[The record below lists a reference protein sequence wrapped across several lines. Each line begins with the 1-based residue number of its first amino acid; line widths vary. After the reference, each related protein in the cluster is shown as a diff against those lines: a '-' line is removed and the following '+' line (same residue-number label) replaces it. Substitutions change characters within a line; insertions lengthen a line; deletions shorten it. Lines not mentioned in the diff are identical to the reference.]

1 MPGKH
6 ETLLGK
12 WQTLPRLF
20 GLKANICAL
29 ISRLYSSCLNVPS
42 VCGMHKIAKC
52 RLYTAGKSH
61 KWKTRSRLLKASKKI
76 KRSRPE
82 KFSESN
88 SVRRVA
94 YVASVGLLIDVRIA
108 SVSNSSVLKYFN
120 PKIKHDI
127 ERSLRL
133 SLFYFVCIHEYG
145 WTVIYDILYG
155 LRLLVREDGKW
166 YP

>member
-82 KFSESN
+82 KFSETC
-88 SVRRVA
+88 
-94 YVASVGLLIDVRIA
+94 GLRSKRGVDVRIA